1 MGQAVATVDSRAAFT
16 GVACGETRSW
26 LLALIRRLA
35 LVALVASTPTLYAEV
50 PAWTDEPAGLVS
62 LIERANRAHRAGN
75 DLVAARLY
83 CTAAA
88 HGSLEA
94 QFQLARLY
102 LGPLRARRGGD
113 TGHVLLALAAQ
124 RGHARAEKLLTSIRK
139 PLPATFDNHL
149 PPCLYASAPLPPA
162 DADAVVP
169 HAVVE
174 HYIAGLPRADRA
186 HARLVQRLAP
196 RFKVDAR
203 LALAIVRAESN
214 FDPSARS
221 PRNAMGL
228 MQLIPD
234 TAARFNVTKLR
245 DPAQNIRGGMAY
257 LRWLLA
263 YFEGDVQLALAGYNA
278 GERAVDRYLGVP
290 PYAETRQ
297 YVRRI
302 MAAVGGQRLHPFDA
316 SATPPSPMV
325 QRVKAAMQALQAR

>member
-1 MGQAVATVDSRAAFT
+1 MQTERRHFHRMGQAVATVDSRAAFT

-35 LVALVASTPTLYAEV
+35 LVALVASTPTLHAEV

-234 TAARFNVTKLR
+234 TAERFGVR
-245 DPAQNIRGGMAY
+245 DPFDPEQNVRGGLAY
-257 LRWLLA
+257 LRWLIA
-263 YFEGDVQLALAGYNA
+263 RYDGDIARVAGAYNA
-278 GERAVDRYLGVP
+278 GEGAVDRYGGVP
-290 PYAETRQ
+290 PFAETEE
-297 YVRRI
+297 Y
-302 MAAVGGQRLHPFDA
+302 
-316 SATPPSPMV
+316 V
-325 QRVKAAMQALQAR
+325 QRILGFYRARRHASMR